1 MGIVVAG
8 IVLLVIGAV
17 LLFVPLVPQ
26 ADQTI
31 KSNSSLPVSVFSVS
45 GFSITGSIPVS
56 VSWTSNASVIVVG
69 AAGGNIAN
77 SNISSVSGIVTQ
89 TGTSGS
95 FTLNQPDGGEV
106 VLGVLGGSGFGGS
119 GSNAT
124 VTFHVSTAL
133 TTVGSILLI
142 VGILILIVGLVL
154 KSKSAKMATPA
165 AGQWTPPPT
174 PPAGGEMPPTPPSS

>member
-31 KSNSSLPVSVFSVS
+31 RSNSSLPVAAFSVS
-45 GFSITGSIPVS
+45 GFSVTGSIPVS
-56 VSWTSNASVIVVG
+56 VSWTANASVTVIA
-69 AAGGNIAN
+69 AAGGTVAN
-77 SNISSVSGIVTQ
+77 ANISSVSGLVTQ

-95 FTLNQPDGGEV
+95 FTLSQPDGGEV
-106 VLGVLGGSGFGGS
+106 VLGVFGGSAFGGS

-124 VTFHVSTAL
+124 VTFHVTTAL

-154 KSKSAKMATPA
+154 KSKSAKMAAPA
-165 AGQWTPPPT
+165 ASQWTPPP
-174 PPAGGEMPPTPPSS
+174 PQPAGGEM